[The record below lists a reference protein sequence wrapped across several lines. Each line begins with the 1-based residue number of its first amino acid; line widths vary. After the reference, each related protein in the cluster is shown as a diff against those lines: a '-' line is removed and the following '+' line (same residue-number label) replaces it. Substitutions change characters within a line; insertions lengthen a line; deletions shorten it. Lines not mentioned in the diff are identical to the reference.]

1 MSSKSQLHPQML
13 HGRCLPQDWRHHHLS
28 IHSLRADGCARSGSP
43 GVQKRWSGRDIWE
56 RSTAGPLSPQCRW
69 QVPMTG
75 AAIDRHRSFRG
86 AGFGGTMSD
95 CQAEVWIPVADPAG
109 WNLQEAAWDDGSSV
123 TQWQKILSSCFGP
136 ISYRTFAAI
145 IPGNIKVIVS
155 FVQR

>member
-1 MSSKSQLHPQML
+1 MLAPGLTSSSPLHTFVACRRLCTFGKS
-13 HGRCLPQDWRHHHLS
+13 WRAEKVVRPGHLGAVNS
-28 IHSLRADGCARSGSP
+28 
-43 GVQKRWSGRDIWE
+43 W
-56 RSTAGPLSPQCRW
+56 PLVTS
-69 QVPMTG
+69 VPMTG